1 VLGAGDKLLCYLTWF
16 ISSCLL
22 SIPAKIAKSEAD
34 KNMYQLAMSNFVLP
48 GEKNFILAGLVQN
61 PKNRNEAG
69 KYQRVSQ
76 PPSSVARVNTQRR
89 TSSCLLVA
97 ASSRNS
103 VPFSSESLP
112 AQRK

>member
-69 KYQRVSQ
+69 KRTNDRAYLF
-76 PPSSVARVNTQRR
+76 NTQRR
-89 TSSCLLVA
+89 ASSCVLAA
-97 ASSRNS
+97 ASARNS
-103 VPFSSESLP
+103 LPFGSESVP